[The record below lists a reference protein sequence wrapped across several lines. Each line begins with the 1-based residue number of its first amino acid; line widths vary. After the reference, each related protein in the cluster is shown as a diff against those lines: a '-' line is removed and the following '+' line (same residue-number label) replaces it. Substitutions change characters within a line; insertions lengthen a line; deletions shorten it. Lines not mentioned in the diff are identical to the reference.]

1 MGRPGGHVW
10 KRSVLAKLEE
20 QSHFLC
26 ALGVLGRG
34 GGRNFNMG
42 GIQCRLKAFRSLNI
56 IYLCVK
62 VSC

>member
-20 QSHFLC
+20 QFHFLC

-34 GGRNFNMG
+34 GGRNFSMG
-42 GIQCRLKAFRSLNI
+42 CIQCRLKASGSLNT
-56 IYLCVK
+56 IYLYVE